1 MKLRLCIAMLALAA
15 ATAAGCGG
23 TTPVADRQPALPL
36 SQRVLKD
43 GEVPGFAANSSP
55 APLNLDGFVKTAKD
69 AFVRI
74 TPKGAV
80 RELTAD
86 GFSGAMIAVQQSTK
100 TPAVFASTVVQLGSP
115 ARAEKVLSWVYNDS
129 TSPCPNVCTVDIE
142 TFDVPGIP
150 GAKGIKRSRAEDTDG
165 AGPEV
170 PFESYEVEFADG
182 PFLYDLITLG
192 AKPGEVSQDAMIAA
206 AKVLYGRVANS
217 PPLPSGDV
225 T

>member
-1 MKLRLCIAMLALAA
+1 MHALAA
-15 ATAAGCGG
+15 GSAGCGG

-36 SQRVLKD
+36 SERTLENGD
-43 GEVPGFAANSSP
+43 VPGFALNNSP

-115 ARAEKVLSWVYNDS
+115 ATAEKVLSWVYNDS
-129 TSPCPNVCTVDIE
+129 TSPRPSVCTVDIE
-142 TFDVPGIP
+142 TFAVPGIP

-165 AGPEV
+165 AGPQE
-170 PFESYEVEFADG
+170 PFERTRWSSRTG

-192 AKPGEVSQDAMIAA
+192 AKPGQVSQDTMLAA
-206 AKVLYGRVANS
+206 AQALYGRVANS
-217 PPLPSGDV
+217 PPLPAGEA